1 MCSVGASGFLSWSVL
16 LPPSVMQA
24 AFIHPEPFQFTG
36 ASYSLKSKQM
46 NKKLDEH
53 LQEWV
58 IRVSFTWIHRL
69 WLIT

>member
-1 MCSVGASGFLSWSVL
+1 
-16 LPPSVMQA
+16 MQA